1 LEVALKV
8 TSNEVIGN
16 ERLPVA
22 SEGQVAQILS
32 MAQKRRCVKAT
43 LSNAESSRSH
53 MIFTV
58 HFHVTNNEGMQ
69 RLGKLNICDLAG
81 SERLSKSGAN
91 TFVGV
96 STVQ

>member
-1 LEVALKV
+1 
-8 TSNEVIGN
+8 
-16 ERLPVA
+16 
-22 SEGQVAQILS
+22 
-32 MAQKRRCVKAT
+32 
-43 LSNAESSRSH
+43 